1 MTTQGRVAALPATKE
16 WVHTPSMS
24 EPGVTATKEF
34 TDLGKRLDHYM
45 RNGITPMTQ
54 AELARRS
61 GVSQSTISR
70 LLTST
75 KHTPDVKTIER
86 LAAALGCEAS
96 DLMRSAYGGSLLP
109 DEETPGD
116 ARPLPPRLAKLADLY
131 YELNSDDRRAL
142 DDAFTVVHRYALTML
157 MRSRA
162 RTAGLAAAFVA
173 EITQPFDTPE

>member
-1 MTTQGRVAALPATKE
+1 
-16 WVHTPSMS
+16 MS
-24 EPGVTATKEF
+24 EPGSTIGKEL

-45 RNGITPMTQ
+45 RNGITPITQ

-96 DLMRSAYGGSLLP
+96 DLMRSAYGGALLP
-109 DEETPGD
+109 GEEPAD
-116 ARPLPPRLAKLADLY
+116 AARPLPPRLVELADLY
-131 YELNSDDRRAL
+131 HELGPDDRKAL
-142 DDAFTVVHRYALTML
+142 DDALMVVHRYALMMAMGAQRERETNP
-157 MRSRA
+157 
-162 RTAGLAAAFVA
+162 G
-173 EITQPFDTPE
+173 TPQG